1 MARKKQKIEVV
12 VHMGS
17 NAEEVFGSESMQ
29 LFWTEKIMER
39 LQKGSLSTEDINLAL
54 SSIAEKQNR
63 CRSYWNF

>member
-12 VHMGS
+12 VHMGA

-39 LQKGSLSTEDINLAL
+39 LQKGSLSTEDVNLAL

>member
-12 VHMGS
+12 VHMGA

-39 LQKGSLSTEDINLAL
+39 LQKGSLSTEDRNLAL
-54 SSIAEKQNR
+54 SRIAEKQNR

>member
-12 VHMGS
+12 VHMGA

-39 LQKGSLSTEDINLAL
+39 LQKGSLSTEDITPAPILLFSNTTERQIYIF
-54 SSIAEKQNR
+54 S
-63 CRSYWNF
+63 

>member
-12 VHMGS
+12 VHMGA
-17 NAEEVFGSESMQ
+17 NAEEVFVCESMQ

>member
-12 VHMGS
+12 VHMGA